1 MSDINKNNTSNSGD
15 GPSSSSSSSGGP
27 SSSNNSSSNNNNT
40 KSSGGSALSLA
51 TYGAINTKDCSTPM
65 WMVRITPK
73 LADLWQNLPEG
84 TELGTLTFTKGSSTS
99 SSSSSSNKRQKISS
113 STPPKKEVKQSL
125 IIDVNPDLT
134 SSSSDS
140 NVVPLE
146 YSCEALTK
154 KVPTYHPFSR
164 DTTTASIT
172 VHGTVTRT
180 CNLQMMRHSS
190 SYRKMCQNRIYQHVH
205 STRFVKP
212 VDAADLTLNRRSKV
226 AQVGFGDSIAKTG
239 KRLLE
244 AAARVTSGTTGIMS
258 AATNAAAIGE
268 KSTQGVVFDLFS
280 QQPFWT
286 VKELRSASGGLIPE
300 KDIRAVLAE
309 VAEFR
314 RSGEHKGMWEL
325 KSEYRKLENNN
336 DNNNNNNN
344 DDDDNDDDTATGPN
358 TNNNSEGNHSD
369 DKSNNNS
376 QDGTMNDS

>member
-1 MSDINKNNTSNSGD
+1 MADINKNNKINTSISGD
-15 GPSSSSSSSGGP
+15 GPSSSSSSSSGGP
-27 SSSNNSSSNNNNT
+27 SSSSNNNSSNNSSNT
-40 KSSGGSALSLA
+40 KSSGGSALSFA

-65 WMVRITPK
+65 WMVRVPPK
-73 LADLWQNLPEG
+73 LADLWENVPEG
-84 TELGTLTFTKGSSTS
+84 TELGTLTFTKGSNNN
-99 SSSSSSNKRQKISS
+99 NKRQKTSISR
-113 STPPKKEVKQSL
+113 TTTKDVKQSL
-125 IIDVNPDLT
+125 VIDVNPDLT
-134 SSSSDS
+134 SSSSSNNDN

-172 VHGTVTRT
+172 VHGTITRT

-244 AAARVTSGTTGIMS
+244 ATARVTSGTTFAGMS

-325 KSEYRKLENNN
+325 KSEYRKLDNNN
-336 DNNNNNNN
+336 DNNSNNNGDTNN
-344 DDDDNDDDTATGPN
+344 DTT
-358 TNNNSEGNHSD
+358 TSNNPEGNHHSE

-376 QDGTMNDS
+376 QDDNK